1 MLVADYY
8 ISDREWL
15 DSDAALSQH
24 HITQG
29 SSVVD
34 FRITQEPDDSQ
45 HYNGLPVM
53 QETEDNK
60 NMNDVG
66 PIETGHLEEHGEE
79 HIIYTSLPYLKNIT
93 PRLTRLFNNAVKMKI
108 ANRSVLTINSIFTKL
123 KDKVPRESQM
133 DVVYSIP
140 YIINCKYGHS
150 MDYDST
156 KVLCRQQNRTR
167 RLFMEM
173 AFIFQETNSMNR
185 KTDIHQLSSVYAYL
199 LFLDTGQ
206 TF

>member
-1 MLVADYY
+1 MDNSYPIKLINKNLFNTSSTLKNGGMLGQ

-45 HYNGLPVM
+45 HYNELPVM
-53 QETEDNK
+53 QETKDNE

-66 PIETGHLEEHGEE
+66 PTETGDLEEHGEE
-79 HIIYTSLPYLKNIT
+79 HIIYTSLPYLRNMT

-108 ANRSVLTINSIFTKL
+108 ANRSDLLV
-123 KDKVPRESQM
+123 
-133 DVVYSIP
+133 
-140 YIINCKYGHS
+140 C
-150 MDYDST
+150 
-156 KVLCRQQNRTR
+156 VLCFLVVVKSQ
-167 RLFMEM
+167 
-173 AFIFQETNSMNR
+173 IPFQST
-185 KTDIHQLSSVYAYL
+185 L
-199 LFLDTGQ
+199 L
-206 TF
+206 

>member
-1 MLVADYY
+1 MKERVTRISDGSFHQKKLQILKKLLLDNSYPIKLINKNLFSTSSTLKNGGMLGQ

-53 QETEDNK
+53 QETKDNE

-79 HIIYTSLPYLKNIT
+79 HIIYTSLPYLKNMT

-108 ANRSVLTINSIFTKL
+108 ANRSDLLV
-123 KDKVPRESQM
+123 
-133 DVVYSIP
+133 
-140 YIINCKYGHS
+140 C
-150 MDYDST
+150 
-156 KVLCRQQNRTR
+156 VLCFLVVVKSQ
-167 RLFMEM
+167 
-173 AFIFQETNSMNR
+173 IPFQST
-185 KTDIHQLSSVYAYL
+185 L
-199 LFLDTGQ
+199 L
-206 TF
+206 